1 MSYKDSVTRLARCG
15 PSLVADIELHRM
27 MKLNDEG
34 RKQSRCFYCMHG
46 TIPKK
51 RVKTSWFCNECRE
64 TKSLC
69 SPQTGRDCFAKHIEP
84 GMPKK
89 TYAKQAK
96 KQLENTV
103 ALYINSCS
111 FLF

>member
-1 MSYKDSVTRLARCG
+1 
-15 PSLVADIELHRM
+15 
-27 MKLNDEG
+27 MKVENSQDAFTVCMVQFQRREWKQAG
-34 RKQSRCFYCMHG
+34 SAKSAGKQSHY
-46 TIPKK
+46 
-51 RVKTSWFCNECRE
+51 
-64 TKSLC
+64 C

-89 TYAKQAK
+89 TYTKKAK